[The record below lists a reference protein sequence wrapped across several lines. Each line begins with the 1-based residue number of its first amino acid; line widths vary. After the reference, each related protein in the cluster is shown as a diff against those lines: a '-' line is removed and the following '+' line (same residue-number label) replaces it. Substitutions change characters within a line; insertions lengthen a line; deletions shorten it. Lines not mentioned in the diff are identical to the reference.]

1 MGLFGPTKREIYWRR
16 FASEVG
22 GTFHYFRRFYFWDR
36 YHILVRKVPWSITL
50 DICPEAE
57 GFSTVMSAPYISDDG
72 LEFEMLFSSRVNRLL
87 NKLGRKKY
95 IEFDSEYDI
104 YAYNESKA
112 QELFR
117 NAKIRQL
124 IQSVMSKR
132 NSVLR
137 AEKRRE
143 WFTSYWMALS
153 YFENGIITDIGRL
166 KSMLELITGVLNQ
179 MREIGSVSPI
189 PLSE

>member
-1 MGLFGPTKREIYWRR
+1 MP
-16 FASEVG
+16 
-22 GTFHYFRRFYFWDR
+22 
-36 YHILVRKVPWSITL
+36 
-50 DICPEAE
+50 
-57 GFSTVMSAPYISDDG
+57 
-72 LEFEMLFSSRVNRLL
+72 N
-87 NKLGRKKY
+87 
-95 IEFDSEYDI
+95 
-104 YAYNESKA
+104 AYNESKA